1 MCMKKSR
8 FQIDR
13 ASSRQVS
20 KQHGNL
26 LPKSVFLN
34 GGSTWHHVQ
43 RKIVIKAVLQNSIKV
58 ASLYKGLFINEVKIR
73 KGGNIRHNTPFLLKF
88 EVSLRPLIN
97 FKGKIELNYGK
108 SI

>member
-1 MCMKKSR
+1 MCMNKSR
-8 FQIDR
+8 LQIVR

-26 LPKSVFLN
+26 LPKCVFLN

-58 ASLYKGLFINEVKIR
+58 ASMYERLFINDVIIR
-73 KGGNIRHNTPFLLKF
+73 RGGGRA
-88 EVSLRPLIN
+88 
-97 FKGKIELNYGK
+97 GKD
-108 SI
+108 